1 MMVVKYVCGLVVVC
15 GIKSENVRSI
25 PIVDRRFLKVDRR
38 FREFAQSF
46 SKVDRT
52 KF

>member
-1 MMVVKYVCGLVVVC
+1 MVVKYVCGLVVVVG
-15 GIKSENVRSI
+15 GIKSVNVQTF
-25 PIVDRRFLKVDRR
+25 PIVDRR
-38 FREFAQSF
+38 FREFDQSF